1 LPELKDPS
9 WEEIEACKYCQ
20 SYLQGEPFRAQAIC
34 TNPESPYSHFKTH
47 KELTVG
53 QKITGCGKIRYN
65 GEKMPAHFFKWVPKE
80 SFLRTLPH
88 EQVLEDSGRE
98 YLEPEHGLEQYRAF
112 WEILVTF

>member
-1 LPELKDPS
+1 
-9 WEEIEACKYCQ
+9 
-20 SYLQGEPFRAQAIC
+20 
-34 TNPESPYSHFKTH
+34 
-47 KELTVG
+47 
-53 QKITGCGKIRYN
+53 
-65 GEKMPAHFFKWVPKE
+65 MPAHFFKWVPKE